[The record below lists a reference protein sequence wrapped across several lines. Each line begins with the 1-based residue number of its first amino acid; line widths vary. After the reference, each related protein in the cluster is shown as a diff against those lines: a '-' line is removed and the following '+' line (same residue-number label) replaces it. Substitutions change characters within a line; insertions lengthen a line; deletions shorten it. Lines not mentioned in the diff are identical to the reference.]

1 MGAGVTALCGR
12 PSWACMTLPPPAP
25 PARLVIDY
33 RGLLRRAPV
42 SDHST
47 PGRVPVRGLPAPH
60 RKATNVSLVGALC
73 FVGIDWA
80 ATTHAVCIL
89 GPDGRQIAAFTVE
102 HTAAGF
108 AGLITRLG
116 KLGERAGVPVAIERP
131 DGRLVDALLEAG
143 YPVVAV
149 KPNAIKTWR
158 EGEVIS
164 GAKSDPGDAHVIA
177 EYLRLRAHRLRAATP
192 LTEHTIALRT
202 LSRTRSTLVQA
213 RVAASNQL
221 AALLD
226 AHWPGAK
233 EVFADLASP
242 ISLAFLHRY
251 PSPAHATTL
260 GEKRMAAF
268 MTKHGYSGRRRAD
281 ELLARLQTAP
291 VGTTSPIVAEA
302 VRDAVIAT
310 TTQLTALNT
319 AIRDLDRSVAA
330 HLHEHPDGAVFT
342 SFPRVGLVNAAQ
354 IRAELAE
361 HSAYTGPEAIA
372 ALAGLVP
379 VTRASG
385 KHHAVSFRWACNKRL
400 RVALTTFADNS
411 RHASPWA
418 ADIYRR
424 ARASGKDHP
433 HAVRILARAWVRVIW
448 RCWINQQPYDPTRHG
463 GATQLAN
470 HTAAA

>member
-1 MGAGVTALCGR
+1 MGAGVTAWCGR
-12 PSWACMTLPPPAP
+12 RETACMTLPPPAP
-25 PARLVIDY
+25 ARPEIDY

-47 PGRVPVRGLPAPH
+47 PGRVPARLLPTAS
-60 RKATNVSLVGALC
+60 RKATNVSLVGSLF

-80 ATTHAVCIL
+80 ARTHAVCVL
-89 GPDGRQIAAFTVE
+89 DPAGRPVAAFTIE

-108 AGLITRLG
+108 TALIRRLARLG
-116 KLGERAGVPVAIERP
+116 PPGEVPVAIERP
-131 DGRLVDALLEAG
+131 DGRLVDALLAAG
-143 YPVVAV
+143 HPVVPV

-177 EYLRLRAHRLRAATP
+177 EYLRLRAHRLVAAAP
-192 LTEHTIALRT
+192 LSEHTTALRT
-202 LSRTRSTLVQA
+202 VSRTRTDLVTA
-213 RVAASNQL
+213 RVAATNQL

-226 AHWPGAK
+226 GLWPGAK
-233 EVFADLASP
+233 EVFADIASP
-242 ISLAFLHRY
+242 ISLAFLTRY
-251 PSPAHATTL
+251 PTPAHAATL

-268 MTKHGYSGRRRAD
+268 LTKHGYSGRRTAT
-281 ELLARLQTAP
+281 ELLTRLRTAP
-291 VGTTSPIVAEA
+291 AGTTSPIVAEA
-302 VRDAVIAT
+302 LRDAVAAIVAL
-310 TTQLTALNT
+310 LTALHT
-319 AIRDLDRSVAA
+319 AIKDLDRSVAA
-330 HLHEHPDGAVFT
+330 HLHEHPDGEVFT
-342 SFPRVGLVNAAQ
+342 SLPRAGLVNAAQ

-400 RVALTTFADNS
+400 RVAITTFADNS

-418 ADIYRR
+418 ADIYQR
-424 ARASGKDHP
+424 ARTSGKDHP

-448 RCWINQQPYDPTRHG
+448 RCWIDQQPYDPTRHG
-463 GATQLAN
+463 GAAQLLD
-470 HTAAA
+470 HTIAA

>member
-1 MGAGVTALCGR
+1 M
-12 PSWACMTLPPPAP
+12 
-25 PARLVIDY
+25 
-33 RGLLRRAPV
+33 
-42 SDHST
+42 
-47 PGRVPVRGLPAPH
+47 
-60 RKATNVSLVGALC
+60 SLVGAPLVGAL
-73 FVGIDWA
+73 FFIGIDWA
-80 ATTHAVCIL
+80 AKTHAVCVL
-89 GPDGRQIAAFTVE
+89 DPTGRTVAAFTVE

-108 AGLITRLG
+108 TGLIARLG
-116 KLGERAGVPVAIERP
+116 RLGERAGVPVAIERP

-143 YPVVAV
+143 HPVVPV

-192 LTEHTIALRT
+192 LTEHTIALRAV
-202 LSRTRSTLVQA
+202 SRTRTDLVGA
-213 RVAASNQL
+213 RVAATNQL

-233 EVFADLASP
+233 EVFADIESP
-242 ISLAFLHRY
+242 ISLAFLTRY
-251 PSPAHATTL
+251 PSPAHAAHL

-268 MTKHGYSGRRRAD
+268 LTKHGYSGRRPAA
-281 ELLARLQTAP
+281 ELLARLRSAP
-291 VGTTSPIVAEA
+291 AGTTSPVVAEA
-302 VRDAVIAT
+302 VRDAVLAQVR
-310 TTQLTALNT
+310 QLEALNT

-330 HLHEHPDGAVFT
+330 HLAEHPDGQVFT
-342 SFPRVGLVNAAQ
+342 SLPRAGIVNAAQ

-361 HSAYTGPEAIA
+361 HDAYTGPDAIA
-372 ALAGLVP
+372 ALGGLVP

-411 RHASPWA
+411 RHSSPWA
-418 ADIYRR
+418 AGIYRR

-433 HAVRILARAWVRVIW
+433 HAVRILARAWIRVIW
-448 RCWINQQPYDPTRHG
+448 RCWIDGQPYDPSRHG
-463 GATQLAN
+463 GATQQVDQPLA
-470 HTAAA
+470 A